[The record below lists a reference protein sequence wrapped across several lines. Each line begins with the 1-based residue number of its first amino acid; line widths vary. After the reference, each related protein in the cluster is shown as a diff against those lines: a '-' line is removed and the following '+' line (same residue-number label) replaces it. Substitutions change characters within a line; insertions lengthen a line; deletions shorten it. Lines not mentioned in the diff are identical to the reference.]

1 MVALTLQSRRLDR
14 DQCGQIS
21 ADCTEF
27 MGMYHDCTLYT
38 SNYYVD
44 EHGLYHVI
52 YNFNYIINR
61 CVVVNNYCAYCMMTA
76 CMHQRKRSAH
86 AAAKGLYNLTHARR
100 LTLASP
106 THVGHGSFVYI
117 TMNPAVLSHSC
128 AFPWLRM

>member
-1 MVALTLQSRRLDR
+1 MVALTLQSRRLHR

-38 SNYYVD
+38 SNYVD

-76 CMHQRKRSAH
+76 CMHQRKRPAH
-86 AAAKGLYNLTHARR
+86 AAAKGLYNLTHACR
-100 LTLASP
+100 LTLVSPKCETGHAAHASYLYN
-106 THVGHGSFVYI
+106 YI
-117 TMNPAVLSHSC
+117 LYN
-128 AFPWLRM
+128 